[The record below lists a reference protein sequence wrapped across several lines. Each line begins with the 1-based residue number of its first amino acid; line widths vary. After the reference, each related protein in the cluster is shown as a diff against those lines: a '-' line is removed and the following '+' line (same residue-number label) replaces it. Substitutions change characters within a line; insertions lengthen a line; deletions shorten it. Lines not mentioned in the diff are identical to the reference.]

1 MRTGPFAMDNIIG
14 LLNKYYVPFYV
25 ANEDWT
31 GAGKLPAEDK
41 AAIQKI
47 VHAAHQAR
55 MRCGSVSMYI
65 TDPDGKTIDALR
77 VPQAYEPVQN
87 TVDLLQRNID
97 KLKVKEGR
105 PLVKPAPQSAPPDA
119 ESDAL
124 VLHVMVREDNQKQS
138 WQSYPAENWLI
149 FPKADWSKF
158 LPPAGAK
165 TPSTPLGTRWEV
177 DPAVAKRLLT
187 FFYPGTEDTHSN
199 QVDRNAI
206 ETATIQASVQSNG
219 GAKTLVR
226 LDATL
231 KMTRPFYPGHPEHKP
246 VPLEAKAVGYM
257 EIVSSKIASF
267 RMATESATFGAKK
280 FGVAVENP
288 KGEKP

>member
-1 MRTGPFAMDNIIG
+1 MRTGPFAMDKIID
-14 LLNKYYVPFYV
+14 LLNRHYVSFYV

-31 GAGKLPAEDK
+31 GSGRLPAEDK

-47 VHAAHQAR
+47 VHEAHEAK
-55 MRCGSVSMYI
+55 MRCGSVSLYI
-65 TDPDGKTIDALR
+65 AGPDGRAIDALR

-97 KLKVKEGR
+97 KLKVREGK
-105 PLVKPAPQSAPPDA
+105 PLVKPAPQSVAPKA
-119 ESDAL
+119 EPDAL

-138 WQSYPAENWLI
+138 WQGYPAENWLVL
-149 FPKADWSKF
+149 PKAEWSKF
-158 LPPAGAK
+158 LPSSGA
-165 TPSTPLGTRWEV
+165 TRWEV

-199 QVDRNAI
+199 QVDRNVI
-206 ETATIQASVQSNG
+206 EQASIQASVVS
-219 GAKTLVR
+219 KSLVR
-226 LDATL
+226 VDATL

-246 VPLEAKAVGYM
+246 VPVEAKAVGYL
-257 EIVSSKIASF
+257 EIESSKIVSF
-267 RMATESATFGAKK
+267 RMATEQATFGAKK
-280 FGVAVENP
+280 FGVAVETS

>member
-1 MRTGPFAMDNIIG
+1 MRTGPFAMDKIID
-14 LLNKYYVPFYV
+14 LLNKHYVSFYV

-31 GAGKLPAEDK
+31 GSGKLPAEDK

-47 VHAAHQAR
+47 VHAAHEAK

-65 TDPDGKTIDALR
+65 TDPDGKAIDALR

-97 KLKVKEGR
+97 RLKVREGK
-105 PLVKPAPQSAPPDA
+105 PLVKPAPQSVAPKADPDA
-119 ESDAL
+119 L
-124 VLHVMVREDNQKQS
+124 ILHVMVREDNQKQS

-149 FPKADWSKF
+149 LPKADWSKF
-158 LPPAGAK
+158 LPPAGAR
-165 TPSTPLGTRWEV
+165 SWEV

-199 QVDRNAI
+199 QVDRNVI
-206 ETATIQASVQSNG
+206 EQASIRASVVS
-219 GAKTLVR
+219 KSLVR

-246 VPLEAKAVGYM
+246 VPIEAKAVGYV
-257 EIVSSKIASF
+257 EIDSSKIVSF
-267 RMATESATFGAKK
+267 RMATEQATFGGKK

-288 KGEKP
+288 RGEKP